1 MEAQDVHDAHG
12 RQQEGVSREEAEPD
26 LRAKLQLGGLCDVA
40 RDHEPHDEQGRHEEA
55 EMDLRPSRR
64 LCRRKALVLTQLSN
78 SAVIT
83 SSIGKQAIQISSGS
97 TFTYF

>member
-1 MEAQDVHDAHG
+1 
-12 RQQEGVSREEAEPD
+12 
-26 LRAKLQLGGLCDVA
+26 
-40 RDHEPHDEQGRHEEA
+40 
-55 EMDLRPSRR
+55 MDLRPSRR

-97 TFTYF
+97 TFTFFLTLRGTAKMVLAQ